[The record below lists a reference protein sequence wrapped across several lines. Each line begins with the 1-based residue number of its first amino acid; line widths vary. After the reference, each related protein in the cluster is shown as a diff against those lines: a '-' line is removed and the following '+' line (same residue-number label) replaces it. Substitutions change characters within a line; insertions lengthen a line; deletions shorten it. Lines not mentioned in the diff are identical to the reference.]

1 MKNIK
6 TATYPDYL
14 FQNRD
19 LSWLSFNERVLR
31 EAERDSV
38 PLMERIRFLAIS
50 SSNMDEFFRVR
61 MPALMALKRLAS
73 GPEGKLIEAL
83 LENINNKINEQQ
95 ERFGTIIKNQLV
107 QTLKLHGIFL
117 LYNEPVPEEITA
129 TLKHYFIHSVATY
142 IQIVNLSNGSHF
154 FPENNKLYFVVTTKH
169 KEANQFFIV
178 NIPSDSLSRFVTVAH
193 GDIQY
198 IIFLDD
204 IVRLNLPVV
213 FPDSEIIACYSFKIT
228 RNAELDLEDEFSGNL
243 AKKIEKKI
251 RMRDFGLATRFLFE
265 PGLPETTLKL
275 LNHRFSLDGA
285 NIISGGRY
293 HNLKNLL
300 EFPLKDAIFQYDRWP
315 RLDFKI
321 ESDSLFDK
329 VSSSDILFHTPY
341 HDYNAIIRFFN
352 EAAIDISVKKIY
364 VTLYRI
370 ASDSRI
376 ANALISAAKNGKRV
390 VVFVELKA
398 RFDEANNLKWAKRMK
413 AAGVQII
420 ESIPGLKVHA
430 KIALVKRKIHGKVKL
445 LGLLATGNFNENT
458 AKYYTDHILMTSHK
472 EMLREMERL
481 FVFLKKRKKHPRE
494 NTLRFKHLL
503 VGQFNLQS
511 RFLELIDREIYN
523 SKKGLPA
530 SIIIKFNNLEE
541 KILIAKLYE
550 ASQAGVKI
558 TLIVRSI
565 CCLIPGGKGMSEN
578 ISAKRIV
585 DRYLE
590 HGRIF
595 IFNNNNRPEVFLGS
609 ADWMNRNIYR
619 RIEVCFPLYES
630 ELKSE
635 IMKIINLQIQ
645 DNTQAVALDA
655 QCDNVEITGDSE
667 ANAVRSQ
674 RAIGEMLVEHVLDES
689 SPIPINA

>member
-6 TATYPDYL
+6 PATNPDYI

-61 MPALMALKRLAS
+61 MPALMALKRLGS
-73 GPEGKLIEAL
+73 KTEGKRIKAL
-83 LENINNKINEQQ
+83 LEKVNDKINEQQ

-107 QTLKLHGIFL
+107 PSLKLHGVFL
-117 LYNEPVPEEITA
+117 LYNEPLPEEITA

-142 IQIVNLSNGSHF
+142 IQIVNLSNGSQF
-154 FPENNKLYFVVTTKH
+154 FPENNKLYFVVTIRQ

-178 NIPSDSLSRFVTVAH
+178 NIPSDSLSRFVTLTH
-193 GDIQY
+193 GEIQY
-198 IIFLDD
+198 VIFLDD
-204 IVRLNLPVV
+204 IVRLNLSVI
-213 FPDSEIIACYSFKIT
+213 FPDGEIIACYSFKIT
-228 RNAELDLEDEFSGNL
+228 RNAELDLEDEFTGNL

-251 RMRDFGLATRFLFE
+251 RVRDFGLATRFLFE
-265 PGLPETTLKL
+265 PGLPEATLKL
-275 LNHRFSLDGA
+275 LKHRFSLEGA

-329 VSSSDILFHTPY
+329 VSSGDILFHTPY

-370 ASDSRI
+370 ANDSRI

-481 FVFLKKRKKHPRE
+481 FVFLKKRKKHPTE
-494 NTLRFKHLL
+494 NSLHFKHLL

-511 RFLELIDREIYN
+511 RFLDLIDREIYN

-595 IFNNNNRPEVFLGS
+595 IFNNNDSPEVFLGS

-655 QCDNVEITGDSE
+655 HCDNVEIARDSE
-667 ANAVRSQ
+667 TSRYPVATRDWRDAR
-674 RAIGEMLVEHVLDES
+674 RTCLG
-689 SPIPINA
+689 

>member
-6 TATYPDYL
+6 TATYPDYI

-73 GPEGKLIEAL
+73 EPEGKLIKAL

-95 ERFGTIIKNQLV
+95 ERFGTIIKNELV

-142 IQIVNLSNGSHF
+142 IQIVNLSNGSQF

-198 IIFLDD
+198 VIFLDD

-251 RMRDFGLATRFLFE
+251 RVRDFGLATRFLFE
-265 PGLPETTLKL
+265 PGMPETTLKL
-275 LNHRFSLDGA
+275 LKHRFSLDGA

-329 VSSSDILFHTPY
+329 ISSSDILFHTPY

-458 AKYYTDHILMTSHK
+458 AKYYTDHILMTAHK
-472 EMLREMERL
+472 
-481 FVFLKKRKKHPRE
+481 
-494 NTLRFKHLL
+494 
-503 VGQFNLQS
+503 
-511 RFLELIDREIYN
+511 
-523 SKKGLPA
+523 
-530 SIIIKFNNLEE
+530 
-541 KILIAKLYE
+541 
-550 ASQAGVKI
+550 
-558 TLIVRSI
+558 
-565 CCLIPGGKGMSEN
+565 
-578 ISAKRIV
+578 
-585 DRYLE
+585 
-590 HGRIF
+590 
-595 IFNNNNRPEVFLGS
+595 
-609 ADWMNRNIYR
+609 
-619 RIEVCFPLYES
+619 
-630 ELKSE
+630 
-635 IMKIINLQIQ
+635 
-645 DNTQAVALDA
+645 
-655 QCDNVEITGDSE
+655 
-667 ANAVRSQ
+667 ANASRG
-674 RAIGEMLVEHVLDES
+674 GEDCS
-689 SPIPINA
+689 YF